1 VSEKAAAARTAPEST
16 SLKPVERQTLFDWMS
31 RIYKAIA
38 RRALEIFEGDGGAL
52 PGKASL
58 SDLRASRL
66 WFLLLAVLRDSSVCV
81 SGHGAI
87 RSLDTGG
94 RAAVS
99 SCIIR
104 FM

>member
-1 VSEKAAAARTAPEST
+1 MEHTYRREDEVSEKAAAARTAPEST

-66 WFLLLAVLRDSSVCV
+66 WFLLLAVLQGFQRLCVGTRRDSEP
-81 SGHGAI
+81 
-87 RSLDTGG
+87 
-94 RAAVS
+94 
-99 SCIIR
+99 
-104 FM
+104 

>member
-1 VSEKAAAARTAPEST
+1 MSEKAAAARTAPEST

-58 SDLRASRL
+58 ILRGFQRL
-66 WFLLLAVLRDSSVCV
+66 CVGTRRRDSERF
-81 SGHGAI
+81 GAI